1 MTDEQ
6 SKASEICVEPG
17 KDVFGNQ
24 LLKVKKFTEEIV
36 CPSCHRHISANRFAP
51 HLGKIENS
59 ELYVT
64 RVPYTAYDI
73 PRPRKRYKKEQK
85 IV

>member
-6 SKASEICVEPG
+6 SKTSEICVEPG

-51 HLGKIENS
+51 HLGKTQISALTLLVIYNLS
-59 ELYVT
+59 IYNLYTV
-64 RVPYTAYDI
+64 VGDKIDI
-73 PRPRKRYKKEQK
+73 F
-85 IV
+85 